1 MRSKVAITLLMLPVT
16 PTGNWTIYGGTVLVK
31 DPKRGTSLSLTIL
44 VGSMGREAASGT
56 VQRLYAFT
64 QTSA

>member
-1 MRSKVAITLLMLPVT
+1 MLAVT
-16 PTGNWTIYGGTVLVK
+16 PTGNWTIYTGTVHVK
-31 DPKRGTSLSLTIL
+31 DPKKGTSLSLTIL

-56 VQRLYAFT
+56 VQGLYAFK